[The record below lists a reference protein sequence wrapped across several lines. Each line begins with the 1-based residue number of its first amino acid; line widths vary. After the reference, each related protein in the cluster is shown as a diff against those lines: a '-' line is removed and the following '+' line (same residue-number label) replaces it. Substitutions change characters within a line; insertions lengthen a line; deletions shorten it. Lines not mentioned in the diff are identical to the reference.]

1 MKIYLAIAQT
11 QDGNQILENAYTT
24 KEAALSAADRMIKDI
39 SENTHVMV
47 IPIIE
52 EMDLLDE

>member
-11 QDGNQILENAYTT
+11 QDGDQILENAYRT
-24 KEAALSAADRMIKDI
+24 KQAAVAAADRMIKDI
-39 SENTHVMV
+39 SDNTQMMV
-47 IPIIE
+47 VPIIE

>member
-11 QDGNQILENAYTT
+11 QDGDQILENAYRT
-24 KEAALSAADRMIKDI
+24 KQAAVAAADRMIKDI
-39 SENTHVMV
+39 SENTQLMAV
-47 IPIIE
+47 PIIE

>member
-11 QDGNQILENAYTT
+11 QDGDQILENAYRT
-24 KEAALSAADRMIKDI
+24 KQAAVAAADRMIKDI
-39 SENTHVMV
+39 SENTQMLVV
-47 IPIIE
+47 PIIE